1 MRRGRKRSGIQKK
14 YLRNIVLLLS
24 LALVLTC
31 VGVIT
36 YVRASLEEV
45 ITDKYNFMCEKTGL
59 ALEELFEQVDEA
71 TAECILHDEVQKSLG
86 TTTTSPISKMERA
99 ALSKYFAYIGV
110 DNVAAYCY
118 VDNKGHLYTRSYAK
132 ITYHAFRMSGI
143 ADFLGDDYAKTK
155 WFWTEDVLF
164 GTNEPALFVGR
175 YVRNMDYARKPG
187 MLFLKMQDA
196 FLEDLFRDER
206 EFLQDVAVGIVDGSG
221 NTCMSS
227 WPENVVL
234 TDEVEQTINSLVK
247 EQQSGMIASGLR
259 MKTGVLS
266 AYRQAGSGL
275 LVYVF
280 VPNQVL
286 YARTMRILT
295 VLIGIYLFVL
305 TAAIILSV
313 LFSRRLSRPI
323 QKISNA
329 MAGFRGNDYSRME
342 ELHTKTELDQISHS
356 YNEMLQN
363 IEELVDEVKEQEHE
377 LRSVEMNM
385 LISQINPHFL
395 YNTLD
400 TIYMLARINKEE
412 TTMRMIQALS
422 KYLRLCLSKG
432 KEIVTVEDELE
443 NVKSYL
449 EIQQIRDSDLFRHEI
464 VCEVDAANEQVL
476 KLILQPLV
484 ENAVKYGFRD
494 IYEGGQIIIR
504 VWKENGYL
512 VFVVRN
518 NGTVIEEQICEK
530 INGLTKMPLSEMKN
544 SFEGQENGYGIVNI
558 ITRLRLMYR
567 DDIVFRAAREDGWTS
582 FTVWVPAR
590 DYEEDCENDGDE

>member
-1 MRRGRKRSGIQKK
+1 MEARILLENNMESMVQEIRKEDPGI
-14 YLRNIVLLLS
+14 
-24 LALVLTC
+24 
-31 VGVIT
+31 G
-36 YVRASLEEV
+36 
-45 ITDKYNFMCEKTGL
+45 
-59 ALEELFEQVDEA
+59 
-71 TAECILHDEVQKSLG
+71 
-86 TTTTSPISKMERA
+86 
-99 ALSKYFAYIGV
+99 AY
-110 DNVAAYCY
+110 
-118 VDNKGHLYTRSYAK
+118 K
-132 ITYHAFRMSGI
+132 
-143 ADFLGDDYAKTK
+143 
-155 WFWTEDVLF
+155 
-164 GTNEPALFVGR
+164 
-175 YVRNMDYARKPG
+175 
-187 MLFLKMQDA
+187 LFLMLKDIYGKRMFGRDRFYK
-196 FLEDLFRDER
+196 FLHQKHLMLPAQKRRHTTNSNHNYRKYKNQIKEDER
-206 EFLQDVAVGIVDGSG
+206 K
-221 NTCMSS
+221 M
-227 WPENVVL
+227 
-234 TDEVEQTINSLVK
+234 
-247 EQQSGMIASGLR
+247 R
-259 MKTGVLS
+259 
-266 AYRQAGSGL
+266 
-275 LVYVF
+275 
-280 VPNQVL
+280 
-286 YARTMRILT
+286 YA
-295 VLIGIYLFVL
+295 
-305 TAAIILSV
+305 
-313 LFSRRLSRPI
+313 
-323 QKISNA
+323 
-329 MAGFRGNDYSRME
+329 
-342 ELHTKTELDQISHS
+342 
-356 YNEMLQN
+356 
-363 IEELVDEVKEQEHE
+363 E
-377 LRSVEMNM
+377 LRLLQE
-385 LISQINPHFL
+385 QINPHFL

-494 IYEGGQIIIR
+494 IFEGGQIIIR

-544 SFEGQENGYGIVNI
+544 SFQGQENGYGIVNI